1 MLERA
6 RKEVE
11 IATGLNRELSSA
23 KPEMAVEVRIVGVEG
38 AGYGGELIYGA
49 RSKQ

>member
-11 IATGLNRELSSA
+11 IATGLNRELSSV
-23 KPEMAVEVRIVGVEG
+23 KPEMAAEVIGDCFGGREG
-38 AGYGGELIYGA
+38 
-49 RSKQ
+49 RW